1 LADVVINDNRWSI
14 ILFFVHSPPL
24 IKRNCR
30 LTSHTHHKNQCPH
43 KQCCNRNVFEE
54 WQINSLSKSF
64 PQVLKIGRNIN
75 TYDTFSNML
84 CLHSDQCYLPSS
96 MFFADNVIIWLM
108 LTWLKNFLKG
118 PWNLKLRNKSSYLL
132 KLPAL
137 LQQLRRLLLILLLGL
152 QENLSVWILFLVSSM
167 TISFPFLRQ
176 IFDFLFHS
184 YHWPTKN
191 DR

>member
-1 LADVVINDNRWSI
+1 MADVVINDNRWSI

-137 LQQLRRLLLILLLGL
+137 LQQLRRLLLILLLCYKKICHSLAG
-152 QENLSVWILFLVSSM
+152 QYYFFSSSFVNDKFDACNGTHF
-167 TISFPFLRQ
+167 TIKEPF
-176 IFDFLFHS
+176 
-184 YHWPTKN
+184 
-191 DR
+191 